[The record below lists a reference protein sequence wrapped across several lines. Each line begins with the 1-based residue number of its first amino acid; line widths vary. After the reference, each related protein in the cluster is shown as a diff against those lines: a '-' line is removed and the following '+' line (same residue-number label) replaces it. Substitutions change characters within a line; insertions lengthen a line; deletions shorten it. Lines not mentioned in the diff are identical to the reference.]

1 MNDRLSAESTRIEV
15 TEKDLPLHCPQP
27 DSPLWSQH
35 PRVFLDVTKTG
46 DAVCPYCSAHYVFA
60 GELPKGHH

>member
-1 MNDRLSAESTRIEV
+1 MNDRLTAESVRIEV
-15 TEKDLPLHCPQP
+15 TEKDLPLHCPRP
-27 DSPLWSQH
+27 NAPLWSQH